1 MYAADMPINF
11 EYIRAFLEKWERRE
25 TVAYIPCRRRNFV
38 GSRPYDEG
46 LYGEVI
52 GASGVTVGS
61 GLDLGQQ
68 TEADLFRMG
77 LDLELVALFCPYLGK
92 KRDVAIAVLSANPLT
107 LTNEQCDAV
116 DAAVHA
122 DYIRRAAIAYDQAM
136 PDAPFALVP
145 SQAQAVIVSL
155 FYQLGAGVTRYPR
168 TWRFLLDADWEAAA
182 RELESG
188 FTRFAAR
195 RADEARLLREI
206 G

>member
-1 MYAADMPINF
+1 MAIHTAF
-11 EYIRAFLEKWERRE
+11 IRAFLKKHEGRE
-25 TVAYIPCRRRNFV
+25 LIAYIPCRFRNFT
-38 GSRPYDEG
+38 GRNDLSKCGP
-46 LYGEVI
+46 VI
-52 GASGVTVGS
+52 GSSGVTVGS

-68 TEADLFRMG
+68 NMADLDRMG

>member
-1 MYAADMPINF
+1 MPIHTAF
-11 EYIRAFLEKWERRE
+11 IRAYLEKWEKRE
-25 TVAYIPCRRRNFV
+25 TRAYIPCRKRNFTGRNV
-38 GSRPYDEG
+38 VSECGD
-46 LYGEVI
+46 VI

-68 TEADLFRMG
+68 TEADLDRMG
-77 LDLELVALFCPYLGK
+77 LAPELVALFRPYLGK
-92 KRDVAIAVLSANPLT
+92 RRAEAVAALAAAPLE
-107 LTNEQCDAV
+107 LTDAQCDAL
-116 DAAVHA
+116 DIAVHE
-122 DYIRRAAIAYDQAM
+122 DYIRRAAIAYDRAM

-145 SQAQAVIVSL
+145 PEAQAVIVSL

-168 TWRFLLDADWEAAA
+168 AWRFLLDADWEAAA

-188 FTRFAAR
+188 FARFAAR

>member
-68 TEADLFRMG
+68 TEADLDRMG
-77 LDLELVALFCPYLGK
+77 LDPELVALFRPYLGK
-92 KRDVAIAVLSANPLT
+92 RRAEAVAALAAAPLE
-107 LTNEQCDAV
+107 LTDAQCDAL
-116 DAAVHA
+116 DIAVHE
-122 DYIRRAAIAYDQAM
+122 DYIRRAAIAYDRAM

-145 SQAQAVIVSL
+145 PEAQAVIVSL

-168 TWRFLLDADWEAAA
+168 AWRFLLDADWEAAA

-188 FTRFAAR
+188 FARFAAR